1 MVATFKPRHLSLGV
15 GCGLGVALWATL
27 PLTWMAAVSA
37 KPMPLPQSVAVTSL
51 QDDPYIIGAGDQLD
65 LKLYDVPD
73 LSSKLDVLNDGTV
86 SLPLVG
92 NVRVQGLTLSQAEQW
107 FTGLFRKQLQ
117 RPQLQLSVSRPRPIR
132 VALVGEVERPG
143 VYSLTTNEASTVV
156 GAATS
161 ISGLPTLVDAIQKAG
176 GITLNADLR
185 QVQLQR
191 RLPGE
196 TPAFKR
202 TSLDLMQLL
211 REGDQLQNP
220 LLFDGDTIRVNRAD
234 QPVAEAVE
242 VANANFSPQF
252 IQVYVVGE
260 VLKPGPLQVAANTP
274 LIQGILAAGGP
285 QFGRANQSNVEL
297 VRINRNGTVQRQRFR
312 LDLGQGASNAKNPPL
327 QDGDTVLVNR
337 SGLALVSDSIGA
349 ISQPLTGLVNIWAL
363 VRLIQDQ

>member
-1 MVATFKPRHLSLGV
+1 MGLQAAADPSLAQSQAEPIS
-15 GCGLGVALWATL
+15 ALH
-27 PLTWMAAVSA
+27 
-37 KPMPLPQSVAVTSL
+37 
-51 QDDPYIIGAGDQLD
+51 DDPYILGAGDQLD

-73 LSSKLDVLNDGTV
+73 LSTKLVVLNDGTV

-117 RPQLQLSVSRPRPIR
+117 RPQLQLAVAQPRPIR

-143 VYSLTTNEASTVV
+143 VYSLTTSEQ
-156 GAATS
+156 AATEGS
-161 ISGLPTLVDAIQKAG
+161 QTTNQISGLPTLVDALQKAG

-185 QVQLQR
+185 QVTLQR
-191 RLPGE
+191 RMPGE
-196 TPAFKR
+196 AASFKR
-202 TSLDLMQLL
+202 ANLNLLQLL

-220 LLFDGDTIRVNRAD
+220 LLFDGDTILVGRAE
-234 QPVAEAVE
+234 QPVAESIE
-242 VANANFSPQF
+242 VASANFSPQQ
-252 IQVYVVGE
+252 IQVFVLGE
-260 VLKPGPLQVAANTP
+260 VIRPGAVQVAANTP

-312 LDLGQGASNAKNPPL
+312 LDLGQGASNGKNPPL
-327 QDGDTVLVNR
+327 RDGDAVIVNR

-349 ISQPLTGLVNIWAL
+349 ISQPITGLVNVWAL
-363 VRLIQDQ
+363 VNLIQDQN